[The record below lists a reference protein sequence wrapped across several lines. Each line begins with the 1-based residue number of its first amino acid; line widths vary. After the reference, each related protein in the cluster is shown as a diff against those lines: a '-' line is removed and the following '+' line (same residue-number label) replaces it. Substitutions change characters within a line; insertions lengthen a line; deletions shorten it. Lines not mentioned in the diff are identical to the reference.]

1 MDVTQIHMYAR
12 YGISG
17 VPDVELL
24 ARAGPVDQ
32 FAVLDQDDVGR
43 QSEIAVL
50 TF

>member
-1 MDVTQIHMYAR
+1 LHAR
-12 YGISG
+12 HGIGG
-17 VPDVELL
+17 VGELL